1 MKILAHD
8 ILADMLSDTK
18 RITSRAFGNEG
29 SDGINVK

>member
-18 RITSRAFGNEG
+18 ELLVGHLEMRAQME
-29 SDGINVK
+29 